1 MHEAPLRQCRSGFN
15 RVLFHF
21 RSQEKRKD
29 DVTHLEETPTKSN
42 LSVKVASSIGFSS
55 ASGKPVN
62 ISSKAL
68 DQAKKLFQDLDE
80 KDTANDIAAQDFKV
94 RHQGKAGLTPG
105 AEQEVVLNSFLNKI
119 LNLQLKTKTFQS
131 QTWDFHQPLERQLQF
146 QVKHWH
152 RQKSFLKMTQVWS
165 YRLLQME
172 ILPKLGLL
180 LLQERR
186 LKYLVK
192 H

>member
-1 MHEAPLRQCRSGFN
+1 MVCMRLLSDSAESGFN

-21 RSQEKRKD
+21 RSQEKRKE
-29 DVTHLEETPTKSN
+29 DVTHLEETATKSN

-94 RHQGKAGLTPG
+94 RHQGKAGLTPE
-105 AEQEVVLNSFLNKI
+105 AEQEVEASVQN
-119 LNLQLKTKTFQS
+119 
-131 QTWDFHQPLERQLQF
+131 
-146 QVKHWH
+146 
-152 RQKSFLKMTQVWS
+152 
-165 YRLLQME
+165 
-172 ILPKLGLL
+172 
-180 LLQERR
+180 
-186 LKYLVK
+186 LVK
-192 H
+192 KPGQLSYPSSVGFSSAAGKNITISKEALAHAKKLFETEEQFNLLNIK